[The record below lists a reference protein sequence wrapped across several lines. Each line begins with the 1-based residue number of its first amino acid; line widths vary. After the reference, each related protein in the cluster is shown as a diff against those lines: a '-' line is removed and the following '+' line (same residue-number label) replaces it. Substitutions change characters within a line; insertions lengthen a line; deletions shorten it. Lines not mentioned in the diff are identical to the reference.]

1 TCAANGVDLREPL
14 KPAEPADSHAMT
26 FPSRSVSATIVL
38 LKLVLMWAWP
48 IAMFL
53 RTRRRVRPF
62 VAAALRGG
70 ATLRRLLPA
79 SHGLLRALAAARV
92 RLRPLPVHRETGAV
106 PDPAIGAD
114 LGEALDRLL
123 PVAPEIALDFELG
136 IDVVAELRDLVVG
149 EVLDLR
155 VG

>member
-1 TCAANGVDLREPL
+1 TFCRPCSIPLRAAASAVTCAANGVDLREPL

-38 LKLVLMWAWP
+38 LKLVLMCAWP

-70 ATLRRLLPA
+70 AMLGGLLPA
-79 SHGLLRALAAARV
+79 ADGLLRALAAARV
-92 RLRPLPVHRETGAV
+92 RLRALAV
-106 PDPAIGAD
+106 DRQTSAMPDTAVGAD

-123 PVAPEIALDFELG
+123 PV
-136 IDVVAELRDLVVG
+136 
-149 EVLDLR
+149 
-155 VG
+155 